1 MDFYKKLHSS
11 DLKPNNDDIHELLN
25 IIIRPHLTQDQVDI
39 LEKPLSPDEAQAQQQ
54 SP

>member
-25 IIIRPHLTQDQVDI
+25 IIIHPHLTQG
-39 LEKPLSPDEAQAQQQ
+39 QAQQQ
-54 SP
+54 GPEPDGVPAECYKHF

>member
-11 DLKPNNDDIHELLN
+11 DLKPNIHELLN

-39 LEKPLSPDEAQAQQQ
+39 LEKPLSPHEPQVQQQ